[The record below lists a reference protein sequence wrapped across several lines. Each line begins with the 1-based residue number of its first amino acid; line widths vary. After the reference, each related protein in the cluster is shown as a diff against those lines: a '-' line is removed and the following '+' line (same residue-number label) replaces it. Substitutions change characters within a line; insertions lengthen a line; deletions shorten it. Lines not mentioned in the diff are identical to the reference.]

1 MAPPDAALKASNSPS
16 DGAEGYTS
24 ECLQASALRLLHPGS
39 RVGPEGIPRPGD
51 AHTHRRKPRGAR
63 ASWLWLAAILLAHS
77 PLRADPPAAET
88 LQFAATPF
96 VGYRVGGN
104 FQLANTGQSVRV
116 DDHTSAALALDLRA
130 ADLTQ
135 YELFYGRQSSTLSGT
150 GFVPTGVKVEYL
162 HIGGL
167 VALDETEH
175 LKPYFGGG
183 LGITRL
189 SPDSAQGSDDT
200 RFSIS
205 LALGLRV
212 PLDTHFSLRL
222 EGRGFLTP
230 VNTDTAFFCSSGQA
244 GALCQLHA
252 QGSVFFQF
260 DFLAGVTYTF

>member
-1 MAPPDAALKASNSPS
+1 
-16 DGAEGYTS
+16 
-24 ECLQASALRLLHPGS
+24 
-39 RVGPEGIPRPGD
+39 
-51 AHTHRRKPRGAR
+51 
-63 ASWLWLAAILLAHS
+63 
-77 PLRADPPAAET
+77 
-88 LQFAATPF
+88 
-96 VGYRVGGN
+96 
-104 FQLANTGQSVRV
+104 V
-116 DDHTSAALALDLRA
+116 DDHASAALALDLRA

-167 VALDETEH
+167 VPLDETEH

-183 LGITRL
+183 LGVIRL

>member
-1 MAPPDAALKASNSPS
+1 MHRAQPR
-16 DGAEGYTS
+16 
-24 ECLQASALRLLHPGS
+24 SAL
-39 RVGPEGIPRPGD
+39 
-51 AHTHRRKPRGAR
+51 
-63 ASWLWLAAILLAHS
+63 ASWLLLATSLLEHS
-77 PLRADPPAAET
+77 PVRAEPPAPET
-88 LQFAATPF
+88 LQLAVTPF

-104 FQLANTGQSVRV
+104 FQLVDSGQSVRV
-116 DDHTSAALALDLRA
+116 DDHGSAALALDLRA

-135 YELFYGRQSSTLSGT
+135 YELFYGRQSSTLSGN
-150 GFVPTGVKVEYL
+150 GFVPTSVKVEYL

-167 VALDETEH
+167 VALDESAR

-183 LGITRL
+183 LGVTRL

-212 PLDTHFSLRL
+212 PLNGHFSLRV
-222 EGRGFLTP
+222 EGRGYLTP
-230 VNTDTAFFCSSGQA
+230 INTDSAVFCRSDQS
-244 GALCQLHA
+244 GALCAVRA

>member
-1 MAPPDAALKASNSPS
+1 MRSAHAS
-16 DGAEGYTS
+16 
-24 ECLQASALRLLHPGS
+24 CLG
-39 RVGPEGIPRPGD
+39 
-51 AHTHRRKPRGAR
+51 
-63 ASWLWLAAILLAHS
+63 LAAILLGQSAVK
-77 PLRADPPAAET
+77 AEPPAAET

-104 FQLANTGQSVRV
+104 FQLADTGQSVRV
-116 DDHTSAALALDLRA
+116 DDHASAALALDLRTT
-130 ADLTQ
+130 DLTQ

-150 GFVPTGVKVEYL
+150 GFVPTSVKVEYL

-167 VALDETEH
+167 VALDESEH

-183 LGITRL
+183 LGVTRL
-189 SPDSAQGSDDT
+189 TPDSAQGSDDT

-212 PLDTHFSLRL
+212 PLNPHFSLRF

-230 VNTDTAFFCSSGQA
+230 VNTDSAFFCSSGEG

-252 QGSVFFQF
+252 TGSVFFQF

>member
-1 MAPPDAALKASNSPS
+1 MGFRAIPW
-16 DGAEGYTS
+16 
-24 ECLQASALRLLHPGS
+24 PG
-39 RVGPEGIPRPGD
+39 G
-51 AHTHRRKPRGAR
+51 RGAR
-63 ASWLWLAAILLAHS
+63 ARRQSSRGAYTLGLCLAVLLGGHS
-77 PLRADPPAAET
+77 PLRAEPGAAET
-88 LQFAATPF
+88 QFAATPF

-104 FQLANTGQSVRV
+104 FELTDTGQSVRV
-116 DDHTSAALALDLRA
+116 DDHASAALALDLRA

-150 GFVPTGVKVEYL
+150 GFVPTSVKVEYL

-167 VALDETEH
+167 VALDETQH

-183 LGITRL
+183 LGVTRL
-189 SPDSAQGSDDT
+189 SPDASQGSDET

-212 PLDTHFSLRL
+212 PLNPHFSLRF

-230 VNTDTAFFCSSGQA
+230 VSTDSAFFCSSNAG
-244 GALCQLHA
+244 GALCELHA

>member
-1 MAPPDAALKASNSPS
+1 MHRPRMRSAHAS
-16 DGAEGYTS
+16 
-24 ECLQASALRLLHPGS
+24 CLC
-39 RVGPEGIPRPGD
+39 
-51 AHTHRRKPRGAR
+51 
-63 ASWLWLAAILLAHS
+63 LAASLLGHS
-77 PLRADPPAAET
+77 AIKAEPPAAET

-104 FQLANTGQSVRV
+104 FQLADTSQSVRV
-116 DDHTSAALALDLRA
+116 DDHASAALALDLRTT
-130 ADLTQ
+130 DLTQ
-135 YELFYGRQSSTLSGT
+135 YELFYGRQSSTLSGA
-150 GFVPTGVKVEYL
+150 GFVPSSVKVEYL

-167 VALDETEH
+167 VALDESER

-183 LGITRL
+183 LGVTRL
-189 SPDSAQGSDDT
+189 SPDSAQGSDET

-212 PLDTHFSLRL
+212 PLNPHFSLRF

-230 VNTDTAFFCSSGQA
+230 VNTDSAFFCRSDQS

-252 QGSVFFQF
+252 QGSLFFQF

>member
-1 MAPPDAALKASNSPS
+1 MGLRGMRGPGARKVGSAAVVCLLLAAL
-16 DGAEGYTS
+16 
-24 ECLQASALRLLHPGS
+24 
-39 RVGPEGIPRPGD
+39 
-51 AHTHRRKPRGAR
+51 
-63 ASWLWLAAILLAHS
+63 LWGHS
-77 PLRADPPAAET
+77 PVRAEPPAPDT

-104 FQLANTGQSVRV
+104 FQLADTGQSVRV
-116 DDHTSAALALDLRA
+116 DDHGSAALALDLRT

-150 GFVPTGVKVEYL
+150 GFVPTSVKVEYL

-167 VALDETEH
+167 VALDETER

-183 LGITRL
+183 LGVTRL
-189 SPDSAQGSDDT
+189 SPDSAQGSDET

-212 PLDTHFSLRL
+212 PLNQHFALRF

-230 VNTDTAFFCSSGQA
+230 VNTDTDFFCSSGQT

>member
-1 MAPPDAALKASNSPS
+1 MRAS
-16 DGAEGYTS
+16 E
-24 ECLQASALRLLHPGS
+24 RS
-39 RVGPEGIPRPGD
+39 RACTDYCSRSRADSVGPGRRRRPPGRPSARPHRKKRSSAYACGLGFAASLLGSSAVSSD
-51 AHTHRRKPRGAR
+51 AP
-63 ASWLWLAAILLAHS
+63 S
-77 PLRADPPAAET
+77 PET

-96 VGYRVGGN
+96 VGYQVGGN
-104 FQLANTGQSVRV
+104 FQLADTGQSVRV
-116 DDHTSAALALDLRA
+116 DDHASAALALDLRT

-135 YELFYGRQSSTLSGT
+135 YELFYGRQSSTLSGD
-150 GFVPTGVKVEYL
+150 GFVPTSVKVEYL
-162 HIGGL
+162 HLGGL
-167 VALDETEH
+167 VELDETEH

-212 PLDTHFSLRL
+212 PLNPHFSLRF

-230 VNTDTAFFCSSGQA
+230 VNTDSTFFCSSQQT
-244 GALCQLHA
+244 GALCELRA

>member
-1 MAPPDAALKASNSPS
+1 MGRRGMRGPGARNVRSAAVVCLLLAALL
-16 DGAEGYTS
+16 GG
-24 ECLQASALRLLHPGS
+24 
-39 RVGPEGIPRPGD
+39 
-51 AHTHRRKPRGAR
+51 
-63 ASWLWLAAILLAHS
+63 HS
-77 PLRADPPAAET
+77 PVRAEPPAPDT

-116 DDHTSAALALDLRA
+116 DDHGSAALALDLRT

-150 GFVPTGVKVEYL
+150 GFVPTSVKVEYL

-167 VALDETEH
+167 VALDETER

-183 LGITRL
+183 LGVTRL
-189 SPDSAQGSDDT
+189 SPDSAQGSDET

-212 PLDTHFSLRL
+212 PLNQHFALRF

-230 VNTDTAFFCSSGQA
+230 VNTDSAFFCRSDQS
-244 GALCQLHA
+244 GALCALHA
-252 QGSVFFQF
+252 QGSVFWQF

>member
-1 MAPPDAALKASNSPS
+1 VDL
-16 DGAEGYTS
+16 
-24 ECLQASALRLLHPGS
+24 C
-39 RVGPEGIPRPGD
+39 GIRW
-51 AHTHRRKPRGAR
+51 PRGRRAR
-63 ASWLWLAAILLAHS
+63 NHRPKLRSAHAPYLWLAAILVGQSAVK
-77 PLRADPPAAET
+77 AEPPTPET

-104 FQLANTGQSVRV
+104 FQLADTGQSVRV
-116 DDHTSAALALDLRA
+116 DDHASAALALDLRA

-205 LALGLRV
+205 LALGLRI
-212 PLDTHFSLRL
+212 PLDTHFSLRF

-230 VNTDTAFFCSSGQA
+230 VNTDTDFFCSSGQT

>member
-1 MAPPDAALKASNSPS
+1 
-16 DGAEGYTS
+16 
-24 ECLQASALRLLHPGS
+24 LRT
-39 RVGPEGIPRPGD
+39 RQ
-51 AHTHRRKPRGAR
+51 RKPRGAR
-63 ASWLWLAAILLAHS
+63 AACLWLATILLGHS
-77 PLRADPPAAET
+77 PLRAEPPAAET
-88 LQFAATPF
+88 LQFAVTPF

-104 FQLANTGQSVRV
+104 FQLVDTGQSVRV
-116 DDHTSAALALDLRA
+116 DDHASAALALDLRT

-150 GFVPTGVKVEYL
+150 GFVPTNVKVEYL

-212 PLDTHFSLRL
+212 PLNPHFSLRF

-230 VNTDTAFFCSSGQA
+230 VNTDTAFFCSSNQT
-244 GALCQLHA
+244 GALCELHA

-260 DFLAGVTYTF
+260 DFLAGLTYTF

>member
-1 MAPPDAALKASNSPS
+1 MQRQKRHRAYAAA
-16 DGAEGYTS
+16 
-24 ECLQASALRLLHPGS
+24 
-39 RVGPEGIPRPGD
+39 V
-51 AHTHRRKPRGAR
+51 
-63 ASWLWLAAILLAHS
+63 WLASIFLGQA
-77 PLRADPPAAET
+77 PLRAESPAPET
-88 LQFAATPF
+88 LQLSATPF
-96 VGYRVGGN
+96 AGYRVGGN
-104 FQLANTGQSVRV
+104 FELTDTGQSVRV
-116 DDHTSAALALDLRA
+116 DDHTSAALALDLRT
-130 ADLTQ
+130 ADQTQ

-150 GFVPTGVKVEYL
+150 GFTPTGVKVEYL

-212 PLDTHFSLRL
+212 PLDTHFSLRF

-230 VNTDTAFFCSSGQA
+230 VNTDTAFFCSSGQT
-244 GALCQLHA
+244 GGLCELHA

>member
-1 MAPPDAALKASNSPS
+1 M
-16 DGAEGYTS
+16 
-24 ECLQASALRLLHPGS
+24 
-39 RVGPEGIPRPGD
+39 GPEGMPRPGV
-51 AHTHRRKPRGAR
+51 AHTHQRKPRGAR
-63 ASWLWLAAILLAHS
+63 AAWLWLAAILLAHS

-104 FQLANTGQSVRV
+104 FQLVDTGQSVRV
-116 DDHTSAALALDLRA
+116 DDHASAALALDLRA

-167 VALDETEH
+167 VPLDETEH

-183 LGITRL
+183 LGVTRL